1 MSKAPAMPMYWD
13 AYIADT
19 THLSTE
25 EHGAYLLLLAA
36 MWRRDGSVPDN
47 DKDIARIVGLTVAKW
62 RRVRERLSENLV
74 FDGHTITQKNL
85 QKIWKNTQEK
95 IEKNKQNGALGG
107 RPKANETKDI
117 TKANG
122 FVSLNPNETIPDP
135 YPYPEPNYIDTDV
148 SITPIVPKVSKP
160 KMIAGKFE
168 EFWSIYPKKQSR
180 GQAESAYAKANKQ
193 TDHDEIISG
202 LHRSIQCD
210 HRFQNK
216 QYTPMASTWLNAKGY
231 FDDFSGTNN
240 QTRRGGGSNQ
250 HTQSSGSQRQR
261 TGYELAM
268 AAVANLE
275 ERERMDGFNPDGRLL

>member
-1 MSKAPAMPMYWD
+1 MPFYVGD
-13 AYIADT
+13 YIRKTQHLT
-19 THLSTE
+19 TE
-25 EHGAYLLLLAA
+25 QHGAYLLLLFA
-36 MWRRDGSVPDN
+36 MFASGGSLPN
-47 DKDIARIVGLTVAKW
+47 DDRKLARIS
-62 RRVRERLSENLV
+62 RLSNTKWASNRNDLLEFFTL
-74 FDGHTITQKNL
+74 DGDVITHTKVTEVSQNYQKKI
-85 QKIWKNTQEK
+85 QKLA
-95 IEKNKQNGALGG
+95 QNGSKGGIAKSLKDNRLGL
-107 RPKANETKDI
+107 ANAIDLPCQPE
-117 TKANG
+117 
-122 FVSLNPNETIPDP
+122 PE
-135 YPYPEPNYIDTDV
+135 PEPNYIDTDV

-160 KMIAGKFE
+160 KIIAGKFE

-193 TDHDEIISG
+193 ADHDEIISG
-202 LHRSIQCD
+202 LHRSIQSD

-240 QTRRGGGSNQ
+240 QTRFNGGSNQ

>member
-1 MSKAPAMPMYWD
+1 MRKPALPYYKAYPRDFLDKTIGM
-13 AYIADT
+13 T
-19 THLSTE
+19 LE
-25 EHGAYLLLLAA
+25 LKGAYRVLLDVIYLQSGYLRDDSRYISGQLGCSVRKWESLRIQLIEAGKIHCADGVLTNSRALLEIESVNSQ
-36 MWRRDGSVPDN
+36 RDKNAENG
-47 DKDIARIVGLTVAKW
+47 AK
-62 RRVRERLSENLV
+62 S
-74 FDGHTITQKNL
+74 H
-85 QKIWKNTQEK
+85 
-95 IEKNKQNGALGG
+95 KNKEL
-107 RPKANETKDI
+107 
-117 TKANG
+117 
-122 FVSLNPNETIPDP
+122 
-135 YPYPEPNYIDTDV
+135 PERTLSHTDSDTDTDSDTEDTDV
-148 SITPIVPKVSKP
+148 SITPIIPKVSKP

-202 LHRSIQCD
+202 LHRSIQSD

-240 QTRRGGGSNQ
+240 QTRFNGGSNQ